1 MKKQL
6 VLTKKNDDYILS
18 MKDDVNRNINIVNK
32 VVNGEDLYNVFYENI
47 KNYII
52 RSKRYNH
59 L

>member
-47 KNYII
+47 TEENEYIL
-52 RSKRYNH
+52 KTG